1 MTKRITTLASMALVV
16 LAVVVGAKERKWQT
30 GTWVDVGTKR
40 QVIDF
45 GPGSSSFDPQGRN
58 MAMRAMADVRTFV
71 IETAALRLELQDVV
85 SVNKRSVE
93 VVVGKPVTFALEGN
107 SVYVKD
113 DDGAEHKLRVTKK
126 TNK

>member
-1 MTKRITTLASMALVV
+1 MAAATFALLL
-16 LAVVVGAKERKWQT
+16 LAVAAGAKERKWQT

-40 QVIDF
+40 QVVDF

-58 MAMRAMADVRTFV
+58 TAMRAMADVRTFV

-93 VVVGKPVTFALEGN
+93 VIVGQPVTFALEGS

-113 DDGAEHKLRVTKK
+113 ADGAEHKLRVMKK
-126 TNK
+126 VNR